1 MRINVYLSSRGLC
14 SRREAD
20 RLIEQGEV
28 TVNGKPAR
36 LAMDIADTD
45 DVIFKGK
52 PVAKTTK
59 DNVYILLNKP
69 RGIISTTE
77 AEKKDNIIS
86 YIHYPRRI
94 FPVGRL
100 DKDSSGL
107 IILTTDGQIVNKILR
122 SENRHEKEYVVR
134 TWRPFD
140 KDFIVEMASGVNIYN
155 PVRHRIETT
164 KPCKI
169 KKLEND
175 LFSIILTQGLN
186 RQIRRMVK
194 ALGNEVIELE
204 RVRIM
209 NLEKGDL
216 SEGSWRYIE
225 GRELE
230 TLMSLVGENSQNTK

>member
-28 TVNGKPAR
+28 TVNGKPAQ
-36 LAMDIADTD
+36 LAMDITDTD
-45 DVIFKGK
+45 DVTFKGK
-52 PVAKTTK
+52 PVAKKTK
-59 DNVYILLNKP
+59 DHVYILLNKP

-77 AEKKDNIIS
+77 TDKKDNIIS

-122 SENRHEKEYVVR
+122 SENRHEKEYLVR
-134 TWRPFD
+134 TDKPFD
-140 KDFIVEMASGVNIYN
+140 KDFILKMAMGVDIYN
-155 PVRHRIETT
+155 PVRHRIEVT

-169 KKLEND
+169 KKLNKD

-194 ALGNEVIELE
+194 ALGNEVTELE

-209 NLEKGDL
+209 NLDNGDL

-225 GRELE
+225 GKELE
-230 TLMSLVGENSQNTK
+230 TLLSLVEDNPLN